1 MSIAVDLRPYRAR
14 RGRFS
19 LRGHDP
25 AFLPSGAT
33 RERAERLVAEGI
45 TRLRHLQE
53 KLYAQD
59 QWSVL
64 IVLQAMDAAGK
75 DSAIEHV
82 MSGVNPKGCEV
93 HAFKA
98 PSEEEIDHHFL
109 WRTTAR
115 LPPRGHI
122 GIFNRSYYEEVLV
135 VRVHPELLARQ
146 RIPGQLVTKHI
157 WRERYEDIVA
167 YERHLAR
174 NGTLIRKIFLH
185 VSREEQ
191 RRRFLARLDEPDKR
205 WKFSMQDVAERKRF
219 DDYMDAYQEMIA
231 ATTTKSAPWYVVP
244 ADHKWWARAVIS
256 GIVTEALEDL
266 RLEFPKVAGG
276 RQRELTQVRRALMRD

>member
-1 MSIAVDLRPYRAR
+1 MR
-14 RGRFS
+14 R
-19 LRGHDP
+19 HDP
-25 AFLPSGAT
+25 AYLPSGAT
-33 RERAERLVAEGI
+33 RDGAERVIAEGI
-45 TRLRHLQE
+45 TRMRVLQE

-64 IVLQAMDAAGK
+64 IVLQALDAAGK

-98 PSEEEIDHHFL
+98 PSEEEIDHNFL
-109 WRTTAR
+109 WRTTER

-135 VRVHPELLARQ
+135 VRVHPELVERQ
-146 RIPGQLVTKHI
+146 RIPGRLVTKKI
-157 WRERYEDIVA
+157 WRERYEDIVS

-219 DDYMDAYQEMIA
+219 DDYMEAYQEMIA
-231 ATTTKSAPWYVVP
+231 ATTTKFAPWYVVP
-244 ADHKWWARAVIS
+244 ADRKWWARAVIS
-256 GIVTEALEDL
+256 GIVTKALEDL
-266 RLEFPKVAGG
+266 HLEFPKVAGG
-276 RQRELTQVRRALMRD
+276 RQRELTRVRRALMRD